1 MTIEI
6 NLLSG
11 ELLTGPMVLLMLIL
25 LWIAADRRRARRNDQ
40 GETQHVD

>member
-6 NLLSG
+6 NLLGG
-11 ELLTGPMVLLMLIL
+11 ELLTGPVVMLMMIL
-25 LWIAADRRRARRNDQ
+25 LWIVADKRRVRHENQ